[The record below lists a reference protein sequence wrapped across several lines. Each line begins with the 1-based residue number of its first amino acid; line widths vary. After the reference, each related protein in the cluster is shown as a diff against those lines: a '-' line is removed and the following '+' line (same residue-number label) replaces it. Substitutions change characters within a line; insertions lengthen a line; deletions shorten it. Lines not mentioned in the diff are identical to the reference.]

1 VNSGFQGLRSKQ
13 TRNGFVFDFSKVNS
27 SAMEQEEDSFE
38 GQDNQNSSND
48 GTGIAAS
55 STRSPAAS
63 KNSSSRLSSRD
74 RDRKSPL
81 LSSRRAVGISFD
93 SVATGEPQP
102 TNISSAVDIDFSS
115 FSKVPGGENDGQQY
129 VGQHQESSRR
139 QLIIMVEVG
148 SLDFGD
154 VILIKL
160 KFPA

>member
-1 VNSGFQGLRSKQ
+1 
-13 TRNGFVFDFSKVNS
+13 
-27 SAMEQEEDSFE
+27 MEQEEDSFE
-38 GQDNQNSSND
+38 GQDNQNSSNA

-115 FSKVPGGENDGQQY
+115 FSKVPAGLLYKFGHHNQLFSNGDC
-129 VGQHQESSRR
+129 SRFLGWLHGYELCYDR
-139 QLIIMVEVG
+139 SHAVEVRYKDETNPY
-148 SLDFGD
+148 SSQ
-154 VILIKL
+154 
-160 KFPA
+160 